1 MQISF
6 DGLFANMLIKFF
18 CKTFAIRFLMSEA
31 LQKTKNYRNL
41 ATENGSKQRFCLLQ
55 QKVVIQAEG
64 LGTPTIF

>member
-18 CKTFAIRFLMSEA
+18 FQNFCNPFP
-31 LQKTKNYRNL
+31 LQKAKNYRNL

-64 LGTPTIF
+64 LRTPTIF